1 MTIGCR
7 KHRDH
12 GNWSWTRA
20 KFNIDSLSTSRTLY
34 SHQWHD
40 WYSELLLEEQQIQ
53 QETTLLGD
61 LQKIHACSQQLLKL
75 VSTILDPAKL
85 EMNQIWGE
93 LNGFSSTLR
102 VELLTP
108 LSTIG
113 YCEMLLEEA
122 PAALIPDL
130 DSLNASA
137 QQLLTLVNDI
147 VSLAQQQLQILSTQQ
162 EATPSIR
169 ERGGAAFLQSATT
182 TLQTLAKSL
191 LKSRVRVG

>member
-1 MTIGCR
+1 VNFCWKSNR
-7 KHRDH
+7 FSKRQ
-12 GNWSWTRA
+12 
-20 KFNIDSLSTSRTLY
+20 LY
-34 SHQWHD
+34 WAI
-40 WYSELLLEEQQIQ
+40 Y
-53 QETTLLGD
+53 
-61 LQKIHACSQQLLKL
+61 KIHACSQQLLKL

-85 EMNQIWGE
+85 EMNQIEGE

-113 YCEMLLEEA
+113 YCEMLLEA

-162 EATPSIR
+162 EAPLLFERSGCRVPSECHHDASDLSQESPKAGS
-169 ERGGAAFLQSATT
+169 ERDDFTIDDSNPNLLARQLKRYGYTVTTDKYPTSPTAAGL
-182 TLQTLAKSL
+182 
-191 LKSRVRVG
+191 R